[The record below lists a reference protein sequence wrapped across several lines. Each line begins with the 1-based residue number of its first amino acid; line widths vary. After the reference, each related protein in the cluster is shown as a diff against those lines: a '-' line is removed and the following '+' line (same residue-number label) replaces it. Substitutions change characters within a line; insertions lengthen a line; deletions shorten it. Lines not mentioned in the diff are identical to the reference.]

1 MSNLL
6 IPALIV
12 ALKIQMQTTLSS
24 WAALINLTLFR
35 VLSELNMKS
44 KSNLFTF
51 FTHVQ
56 GHIVHDTIVKKK
68 NRHALI

>member
-1 MSNLL
+1 MGGFDKSN
-6 IPALIV
+6 PEG
-12 ALKIQMQTTLSS
+12 
-24 WAALINLTLFR
+24 LFR

-51 FTHVQ
+51 FTHVH
-56 GHIVHDTIVKKK
+56 GHIVHDTIVKK